1 MLRCPLCFSEVEVE
15 RVLVEIEGGV
25 KRTTIVGRCK
35 ECKTRVEVVK
45 RMELPSAEHF
55 QRVGW
60 AQ

>member
-15 RVLVEIEGGV
+15 KVLVEIEGGA

-45 RMELPSAEHF
+45 RMELPSTERLG
-55 QRVGW
+55 RVG
-60 AQ
+60 